1 MRVIFFNIIYIIV
14 IMGVARAQ
22 IELNYGQFDTRV
34 PDKSF
39 LDNGDL
45 KLNKPTIILE
55 KSLDPNNYIIGPGD
69 VFGININTMEKMF
82 FPTTVGPVGDL
93 LIPGVGSVSIS
104 GVNLKTSIQL
114 IKDRISKTYNNADI
128 GVSLINLKTFKIQI
142 YGAVINPG
150 FVEIQATTRLDAA
163 IQKLGGLH
171 RYADEENI
179 SIISSKGAIAIISL
193 KAYLI
198 DGNLNNNPQLYE
210 GDKINLPY
218 LPSHINEFKTNVT
231 FKKVPVLVTGFVN
244 LPGPIN
250 YFSGYRVKDYIGL
263 AGGVSE
269 LGNVK
274 KVYLIRE
281 NIKLKIINNEIVIPG
296 DHIIV
301 PEGTFSVLFGK
312 NSFLQNLTAL
322 FSIISTYTIISD
334 RLGN

>member
-1 MRVIFFNIIYIIV
+1 
-14 IMGVARAQ
+14 MGCARAQ
-22 IELNYGQFDTRV
+22 IELNFGQFDTRV
-34 PDKSF
+34 TDKSF

-104 GVNLKTSIQL
+104 GVNLKNSIQL
-114 IKDRISKTYNNADI
+114 IKDRISNTYNNADI
-128 GVSLINLKTFKIQI
+128 GVSLIDLKTFKIQI

-150 FVEIQATTRLDAA
+150 FAEIQATTRLDAA
-163 IQKLGGLH
+163 IEKLGGLH

-198 DGNLNNNPQLYE
+198 DGNLDNNPQLYE

-218 LPSHINEFKTNVT
+218 LPSHINEFKNNVT
-231 FKKVPVLVTGFVN
+231 FKRVPVLVTGFVN

-250 YFSGYRVKDYIGL
+250 YFPGYSVKDYIGL

-274 KVYLIRE
+274 KVYLIR
-281 NIKLKIINNEIVIPG
+281 NDIKSKINNNEIVIPG

>member
-1 MRVIFFNIIYIIV
+1 MRVILFNIIYIIV
-14 IMGVARAQ
+14 IMGCARAQ

-34 PDKSF
+34 TDKSF

-104 GVNLKTSIQL
+104 GVNLKNSIQL

-128 GVSLINLKTFKIQI
+128 GVSLIDLKTFKIQI

-150 FVEIQATTRLDAA
+150 FAEIQATTRLDAA
-163 IQKLGGLH
+163 IEKLGGLH

-193 KAYLI
+193 KDYLI
-198 DGNLNNNPQLYE
+198 DGNLDNNPQLYE

-218 LPSHINEFKTNVT
+218 LPSHINEFKNNVT
-231 FKKVPVLVTGFVN
+231 FKRVPVLVTGFVN

-250 YFSGYRVKDYIGL
+250 YFPGYSVKDYIGL

-274 KVYLIRE
+274 KVYLIRDD
-281 NIKLKIINNEIVIPG
+281 IKSKINNNEIVIPG

>member
-1 MRVIFFNIIYIIV
+1 MRVILFNIIYIIV
-14 IMGVARAQ
+14 IMGCARAQ
-22 IELNYGQFDTRV
+22 IELNFGQFDTRV
-34 PDKSF
+34 TDKSF

-93 LIPGVGSVSIS
+93 LIPGVGPVSIS
-104 GVNLKTSIQL
+104 GVNLKNSIQL

-128 GVSLINLKTFKIQI
+128 GVSLIDLKTFKIQI

-150 FVEIQATTRLDAA
+150 FAEIQATTRLDAA
-163 IQKLGGLH
+163 IEKLGGLH

-198 DGNLNNNPQLYE
+198 DGNLDNNPQLYE

-218 LPSHINEFKTNVT
+218 LTSHINEFKTNVT
-231 FKKVPVLVTGFVN
+231 FKRVPVLVTGFVN

-250 YFSGYRVKDYIGL
+250 YFPGYSVKDYIGL

-274 KVYLIRE
+274 KVYLIRDD
-281 NIKLKIINNEIVIPG
+281 IKSKINNNEIVIPG